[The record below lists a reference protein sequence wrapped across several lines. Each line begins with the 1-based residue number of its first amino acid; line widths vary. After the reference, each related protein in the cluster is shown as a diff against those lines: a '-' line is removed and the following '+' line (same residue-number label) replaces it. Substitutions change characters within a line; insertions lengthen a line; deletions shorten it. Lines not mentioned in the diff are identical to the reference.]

1 MRSNLQAKA
10 RTLLLARRYAA
21 FSRCSAALAVSGS
34 VTAQLAAARL
44 PAVVAYRAHALTEAR
59 AHAAFALLTYLH
71 HACSPLRLTLLLQWL
86 ALRRAAV
93 RHVALPNLV
102 LRREAVPEAVFA
114 AATPSALAGH
124 LATLLGD
131 PAARE
136 AQRLAAAQFL
146 AAVAPP
152 GAAAC
157 AAAGGAEPRLP
168 SQVAAEAV
176 LRSVGEHL
184 ARVAPEEGP
193 GLRTANGR
201 FAGRRRD
208 RPGAG
213 TCARLPTL

>member
-1 MRSNLQAKA
+1 
-10 RTLLLARRYAA
+10 LLLARRYAA

-59 AHAAFALLTYLH
+59 AHAAFCILDLSASCMI
-71 HACSPLRLTLLLQWL
+71 CSPLCLARLLQWL

-131 PAARE
+131 PDARD

-146 AAVAPP
+146 DAVAPP

-184 ARVAPEEGP
+184 ASRGS
-193 GLRTANGR
+193 
-201 FAGRRRD
+201 
-208 RPGAG
+208 
-213 TCARLPTL
+213 